1 MTFTELMYA
10 TGDVMEKSF
19 EILPMLGNNFNY
31 LIIALGFVGLVYWL
45 TYQVKRNKQAKRDG
59 TYA

>member
-1 MTFTELMYA
+1 MTFTELTYA
-10 TGDVMEKSF
+10 TGDALEATF
-19 EILPMLGNNFNY
+19 DILPLLGNNFNY
-31 LIIALGFVGLVYWL
+31 AVIVLGFIGLGYWL